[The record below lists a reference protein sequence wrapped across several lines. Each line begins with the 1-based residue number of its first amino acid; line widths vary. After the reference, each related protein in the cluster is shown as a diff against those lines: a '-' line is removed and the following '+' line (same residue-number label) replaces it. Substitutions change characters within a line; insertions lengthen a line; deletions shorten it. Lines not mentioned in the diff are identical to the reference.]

1 MASSRS
7 RGDRRRRVLNDESRS
22 QCSTSATS
30 SSSVGEEEETP
41 RYGAQASI
49 ENHPQITDYVP
60 RQRRTV
66 VLTSLLLLGATV
78 GAAFLIQHAG
88 AIAEVLPGIS
98 ADQLSHQVAGG
109 AVAWLSAALLL
120 LTTFN
125 LRIIYMLRRH
135 RVDDDRGRYRVWW
148 WTSAATVLMS
158 CNAVTGVASL
168 AAGCLAALTGWSFT
182 ATAAEWWIVPTAL
195 LGLWIGVRAL
205 LEMRE
210 SRLALLAGTTAAVYY
225 VATFASSLGW
235 MPSVLG
241 EWSPAISAVLAA
253 TGHIFT
259 FAAVALFS
267 RHVVLDVQGLIE
279 IPVRKSEASSPST
292 EKILKEEP
300 ETVKLAETDGKKESH
315 RQKANKQSSHAAKKE
330 EPSAS
335 QWVDGSEPET
345 YDDERPR
352 KLSKAERKRLRKQKA
367 NRRAA

>member
-7 RGDRRRRVLNDESRS
+7 RGDRRRRVLTEESRAQS
-22 QCSTSATS
+22 STSPTSTS
-30 SSSVGEEEETP
+30 SMGAEEETP

-78 GAAFLIQHAG
+78 GAAFLIQYSG
-88 AIAEVLPGIS
+88 ASAEALPGVT
-98 ADQLSHQVAGG
+98 ANELSQQIAGG

-120 LTTFN
+120 LTTFY

-148 WTSAATVLMS
+148 WASAATVLMS
-158 CNAVTGVASL
+158 SNAVMGVTSL
-168 AAGCLAALTGWSFT
+168 AASCLAAMTGWSLT

-195 LGLWIGVRAL
+195 LGMWIGVRAL

-210 SRLALLAGTTAAVYY
+210 SRVALLAGISAAACY
-225 VATFASSLGW
+225 VATFAASLGW
-235 MPSVLG
+235 MPSSLG
-241 EWSPAISAVLAA
+241 EWSGAITGVLAA

-259 FAAVALFS
+259 FAAISLFS

-279 IPVRKSEASSPST
+279 IPARKSRAAAESSEQQSEEET
-292 EKILKEEP
+292 ETI
-300 ETVKLAETDGKKESH
+300 KLADTDSEKPNQG
-315 RQKANKQSSHAAKKE
+315 RKANKQSSPTVKKD

-335 QWVDGSEPET
+335 QWVDGSEPES